1 MFPFLKE
8 VTQEMFRSGMR
19 ECEVAKPTRKPRVPH
34 CKKSDRDQ
42 LPIELAE
49 DWEQLYLFDTLVARQ
64 KPDTEDVVSR
74 YRQNGSRAKVLGAV
88 YTPPR
93 VAAALA
99 RWAIRSPSDRA
110 LDPSC
115 GEGVFLSAVRTRLAE
130 LGARRPECTGVDIDP
145 QTAAASGAICSDFF
159 QWVRSAPKYDV
170 VLGNPPFI
178 RSHLFS
184 ERSRTLAFTRMVQMR
199 LRPSRLMSTWAP
211 FLALSCE
218 ALSENGRLGMVI
230 PEELLH
236 VGYAQELRR
245 FLLTRFKR
253 VIVCF
258 PPNGIF
264 PEVQQ
269 AVILLLCDNHGDG
282 EARLFTMEYS
292 DLEEGNFESLGSAG
306 TWTWNPKWTHLF
318 LNSRQRNIVDKCW
331 QQLDWQPL
339 RSYGR
344 VEVGVVTGDN
354 EFFIVNQEKV
364 SQFDKKYLVPIV
376 TSARDLQGIKFTAD
390 DFRRVLSQNRPAFLL
405 KVQEP
410 LDQLP
415 AGLRSYLR
423 SGEREHINA
432 RFKCRN
438 REPWYA
444 VPSVWESDALLLR
457 QAGDM
462 PRLVHLSKR
471 CTATDTIHRVR
482 WNSTSHA
489 KRQTVGFMNSWT
501 LLVAELTGRSYGG
514 GVLELMPSE
523 ANQLPMPSPVNALD
537 RIFDQVDEE
546 VRSRSLYDA
555 VAIVDKVVMPEW
567 MTKKDREEIETVLAQ
582 LIQRRKSRNHVH
594 H

>member
-1 MFPFLKE
+1 
-8 VTQEMFRSGMR
+8 MR
-19 ECEVAKPTRKPRVPH
+19 ECAVAKPTRKSRVLR
-34 CKKSDRDQ
+34 CKKSDRVQ
-42 LPIELAE
+42 RPIELAE
-49 DWEQLYLFDTLVARQ
+49 DWEQLYLLEATVARQ
-64 KPDTEDVVSR
+64 KIDTEDVVSR
-74 YRQNGSRAKVLGAV
+74 YHQNGSRAKVLGAV

-93 VAAALA
+93 VAAALT

-115 GEGVFLSAVRTRLAE
+115 GEGVFLSAARTRLAE

-184 ERSRTLAFTRMVQMR
+184 ETSRTLAFTGMVQMR

-211 FLALSCE
+211 FLVLSCE

-236 VGYAQELRR
+236 VGYAQEVRR

-282 EARLFTMEYS
+282 EAGLFTMEYS

-306 TWTWNPKWTHLF
+306 TWRWNPKWTHLF
-318 LNSRQRNIVDKCW
+318 LDSRQRDIVDQCW

-339 RSYGR
+339 HSYGR
-344 VEVGVVTGDN
+344 AEVGVVTGDN
-354 EFFIVNQEKV
+354 EFFIVNQERA
-364 SQFDKKYLVPIV
+364 SQFDNKHLVPIV

-415 AGLRSYLR
+415 AGLRSYLQA
-423 SGEREHINA
+423 GEREHINA
-432 RFKCRN
+432 RFKCRI

-457 QAGDM
+457 QSGEM

-482 WNSTSHA
+482 WNSTAHA
-489 KRQTVGFMNSWT
+489 KRQTAGFMNSWT

-523 ANQLPMPSPVNALD
+523 ANQLPMPDPVDALD
-537 RIFDQVDEE
+537 RVFDQVDER

-567 MTKKDREEIETVLAQ
+567 MTKKDREEIETVLAK
-582 LIQRRKSRNHVH
+582 LILRRKSRNHVH
-594 H
+594 HR

>member
-1 MFPFLKE
+1 
-8 VTQEMFRSGMR
+8 MR
-19 ECEVAKPTRKPRVPH
+19 QCKVAKSTQKPRVFRY
-34 CKKSDRDQ
+34 KNSDRVQ
-42 LPIELAE
+42 RSIELVR
-49 DWEQLYLFDTLVARQ
+49 DLEQLYLLEAPVTRQ
-64 KPDTEDVVSR
+64 KPDTGEVVSR
-74 YRQNGSRAKVLGAV
+74 YHQNGSRAKVLGAV

-99 RWAIRSPSDRA
+99 RWAIRSPSDQV

-115 GEGVFLSAVRTRLAE
+115 GEGVFLSAARTRLVE
-130 LGARRPECTGVDIDP
+130 LGARRPQYTGVDIDP

-159 QWVRSAPKYDV
+159 EWVRSAPKYDV

-184 ERSRTLAFTRMVQMR
+184 EKSRTLAFTGMVQMR

-211 FLALSCE
+211 FLALSCGV
-218 ALSENGRLGMVI
+218 LNENGRLGMVI

-258 PPNGIF
+258 PPNGTF

-269 AVILLLCDNHGDG
+269 AVILLLCDNHGEEG
-282 EARLFTMEYS
+282 LFTMEYS
-292 DLEEGNFESLGSAG
+292 DLEEGNFDSLRSAG
-306 TWTWNPKWTHLF
+306 TWAWNHKWTHLF
-318 LNSRQRNIVDKCW
+318 LDLRQRDIVDQCW
-331 QQLDWQPL
+331 QQLEWQPL

-354 EFFIVNQEKV
+354 DFFILNQERA
-364 SQFDKKYLVPIV
+364 SQFDKKHLVPIV

-390 DFRRVLSQNRPAFLL
+390 DFQRVLSQNRPAFLL

-410 LDQLP
+410 LDRLP
-415 AGLRSYLR
+415 ASLRSYLQ
-423 SGEREHINA
+423 SGERDNINS

-444 VPSVWESDALLLR
+444 VPSVWESDALMLR
-457 QAGDM
+457 QAGEM
-462 PRLVHLSKR
+462 PRLVNLSKK
-471 CTATDTIHRVR
+471 CTATDTIHRLR
-482 WNSTSHA
+482 WNSTSNA
-489 KRQTVGFMNSWT
+489 KRKTVGFMNSWT

-523 ANQLPMPSPVNALD
+523 ANQLPMPGPIEALD
-537 RIFDQVDEE
+537 GIFDQVDEQ
-546 VRSRSLYDA
+546 VRSRNLYDA
-555 VAIVDKVVMPEW
+555 VAIVDKVVMPDW
-567 MTKKDREEIETVLAQ
+567 MTKKHREEIETVLAQ
-582 LIQRRKSRNHVH
+582 LIQRRKSRNHAH
-594 H
+594 HRKTVETTC

>member
-1 MFPFLKE
+1 
-8 VTQEMFRSGMR
+8 MR
-19 ECEVAKPTRKPRVPH
+19 DCEVSKPSRKSKGLPY
-34 CKKSDRDQ
+34 KKSDFVQHLIGLVRDF
-42 LPIELAE
+42 
-49 DWEQLYLFDTLVARQ
+49 EQLYLLEAPVARQ
-64 KPDTEDVVSR
+64 KPGTEEVVSR
-74 YRQNGSRAKVLGAV
+74 YHQNGSRTKVLGAV

-93 VAAALA
+93 VATALA
-99 RWAIRSPSDRA
+99 RWAIRSPSDRV

-115 GEGVFLSAVRTRLAE
+115 GEGVFLSAARTRLAE
-130 LGARRPECTGVDIDP
+130 LGAHRPRYTGVDIDP
-145 QTAAASGAICSDFF
+145 QIAAAAGAICSDFF
-159 QWVRSAPKYDV
+159 QWVGSAPKYDV

-184 ERSRTLAFTRMVQMR
+184 EKSRTLAFTGMIQMR

-211 FLALSCE
+211 FLALSCG
-218 ALSENGRLGMVI
+218 ALNEKGRLGMVI

-258 PPNGIF
+258 PPNGTF

-269 AVILLLCDNHGDG
+269 AVILLLCDNHGDS
-282 EARLFTMEYS
+282 EAGLFTIEYS
-292 DLEEGNFESLGSAG
+292 DLEEGNFESLRSAD
-306 TWTWNPKWTHLF
+306 TWAWNPKWTHLF
-318 LNSRQRNIVDKCW
+318 LDSRQRDIVNQCW
-331 QQLDWQPL
+331 QRLDWQPL
-339 RSYGR
+339 SSYGR

-354 EFFIVNQEKV
+354 GFFIVNKEKA
-364 SQFDKKYLVPIV
+364 SQFDKEHLVPIV

-390 DFRRVLSQNRPAFLL
+390 DFHRVLSQNHPAFLL

-415 AGLRSYLR
+415 AGLRSYLQ
-423 SGEREHINA
+423 SGEREHVNA

-438 REPWYA
+438 RKPWYA

-457 QAGDM
+457 QAGEM
-462 PRLVHLSKR
+462 PRLIHLSKR

-482 WNSTSHA
+482 WISTSHA

-501 LLVAELTGRSYGG
+501 LLAAELTGRSYGG

-523 ANQLPMPSPVNALD
+523 ANQLPVPCPVDALD
-537 RIFDQVDEE
+537 SIFDRVDEQ
-546 VRSRSLYDA
+546 VRSHSLYDA

-567 MTKKDREEIETVLAQ
+567 MNKKDRVEIETVLAQ
-582 LIQRRKSRNHVH
+582 LILRRKSRNHVH
-594 H
+594 HRQAVETTC

>member
-1 MFPFLKE
+1 M
-8 VTQEMFRSGMR
+8 SG
-19 ECEVAKPTRKPRVPH
+19 V
-34 CKKSDRDQ
+34 S
-42 LPIELAE
+42 
-49 DWEQLYLFDTLVARQ
+49 LFGENLVESEEIGA
-64 KPDTEDVVSR
+64 VVGR
-74 YRQNGSRAKVLGAV
+74 YHENGSRAKVLGAV

-115 GEGVFLSAVRTRLAE
+115 GEGVFLSAARTQLAV
-130 LGARRPECTGVDIDP
+130 LGARQPECTGVDIEP
-145 QTAAASGAICSDFF
+145 QTAAASGAICNDFF
-159 QWVRSAPKYDV
+159 QWVRSAPNYDV

-184 ERSRTLAFTRMVQMR
+184 EKSRSLAFSGMVQMR

-211 FLALSCE
+211 FLALSCK
-218 ALSENGRLGMVI
+218 ALSKHGRLGMVI

-269 AVILLLCDNHGDG
+269 AVILLLCDNHDNGQAG
-282 EARLFTMEYS
+282 LFGMEYS
-292 DLEEGNFESLGSAG
+292 DLEKGNFESLEPARPWS
-306 TWTWNPKWTHLF
+306 WNPKWTHLF
-318 LNSRQRNIVDKCW
+318 LSSRQREAVNQCW

-344 VEVGVVTGDN
+344 VEVGIVTGDN
-354 EFFIVNQEKV
+354 DFFIVNQEKA
-364 SQFDKKYLVPIV
+364 SQFGKEHLVPIV

-390 DFRRVLSQNRPAFLL
+390 DFRRVLSQNRPAYLL
-405 KVQEP
+405 KLQEP
-410 LDQLP
+410 LDRLP
-415 AGLRSYLR
+415 AGLRSYLQ
-423 SGEREHINA
+423 SGERDHVNA

-438 REPWYA
+438 RKPWYA

-457 QAGDM
+457 QSGEM
-462 PRLVHLSKR
+462 PRLIHLSKK

-482 WNSTSHA
+482 WTVASHA

-501 LLVAELTGRSYGG
+501 LLAAELTGRSYGG

-523 ANQLPMPSPVNALD
+523 ANLLPVPGPIDTLD
-537 RIFDQVDEE
+537 RIFDQVDEQ

-555 VAIVDKVVMPEW
+555 VAIVDKVVMPKW
-567 MTKKDREEIETVLAQ
+567 MTKKDRQEIETALAQ
-582 LIQRRKSRNHVH
+582 LILRRKSRNHARHRQTVETTC
-594 H
+594 

>member
-1 MFPFLKE
+1 
-8 VTQEMFRSGMR
+8 MR
-19 ECEVAKPTRKPRVPH
+19 ECAIAKPTRKSRVLR
-34 CKKSDRDQ
+34 CKKADRIQ
-42 LPIELAE
+42 RPLELAE
-49 DWEQLYLFDTLVARQ
+49 DWEQLYLLDAPVARQ

-74 YRQNGSRAKVLGAV
+74 YHQNGSRAKVLGAV

-93 VAAALA
+93 VAAALT

-115 GEGVFLSAVRTRLAE
+115 GEGVFLSAARARLAE
-130 LGARRPECTGVDIDP
+130 LGARRPECMGVDIDP
-145 QTAAASGAICSDFF
+145 QTAATSGAICSDFF

-184 ERSRTLAFTRMVQMR
+184 EKSRTLAFTGMVQMR

-211 FLALSCE
+211 FLALSCKP
-218 ALSENGRLGMVI
+218 LSENGRLGMVI

-269 AVILLLCDNHGDG
+269 AVILLLCDNYGDG
-282 EARLFTMEYS
+282 EARLFTMEYV

-306 TWTWNPKWTHLF
+306 SWAWNPKWTHLF
-318 LNSRQRNIVDKCW
+318 LDSRQRDIVDQYW

-354 EFFIVNQEKV
+354 EFFIVNQERA
-364 SQFDKKYLVPIV
+364 SQFDKKHLVPIV

-390 DFRRVLSQNRPAFLL
+390 DFLQVLSQNRPAFLL

-423 SGEREHINA
+423 SGEREYVNA
-432 RFKCRN
+432 RFKCRS

-457 QAGDM
+457 QAGEM

-482 WNSTSHA
+482 WNNTSHA

-501 LLVAELTGRSYGG
+501 LLMAELTGRSYGG
-514 GVLELMPSE
+514 AGEP
-523 ANQLPMPSPVNALD
+523 A
-537 RIFDQVDEE
+537 
-546 VRSRSLYDA
+546 
-555 VAIVDKVVMPEW
+555 
-567 MTKKDREEIETVLAQ
+567 
-582 LIQRRKSRNHVH
+582 
-594 H
+594 

>member
-1 MFPFLKE
+1 MLH
-8 VTQEMFRSGMR
+8 R
-19 ECEVAKPTRKPRVPH
+19 
-34 CKKSDRDQ
+34 KKSYCVQ
-42 LPIELAE
+42 HPIKLVR
-49 DWEQLYLFDTLVARQ
+49 DWEQLYLLDAPLGRQ
-64 KPDTEDVVSR
+64 KPVAEDVVSR
-74 YRQNGSRAKVLGAV
+74 YHQNGSRAKVLGAV
-88 YTPPR
+88 YTPFR

-99 RWAIRSPSDRA
+99 RWAIRSPSDRV

-115 GEGVFLSAVRTRLAE
+115 GEGVFLSAARTRLTE
-130 LGARRPECTGVDIDP
+130 LGAHHPQYTGVDIDP
-145 QTAAASGAICSDFF
+145 KTAAGSGAICSDFF
-159 QWVRSAPKYDV
+159 QWVHSAPKYDV

-184 ERSRTLAFTRMVQMR
+184 EKSRSLAFARMVQMR

-218 ALSENGRLGMVI
+218 VLSENGRLAMVI

-269 AVILLLCDNHGDG
+269 AVILLLCDDHADG

-292 DLEEGNFESLGSAG
+292 DLEEGNFESLRCAG
-306 TWTWNPKWTHLF
+306 TWPWNRKWTHLF
-318 LNSRQRNIVDKCW
+318 LDPRQRDIVDRCW

-339 RSYGR
+339 CSYGR

-354 EFFIVNQEKV
+354 KFFIVNQERA
-364 SQFDKKYLVPIV
+364 SEFDSKYLVPIV
-376 TSARDLQGIKFTAD
+376 TSARDLQGIKFTVND
-390 DFRRVLSQNRPAFLL
+390 SRRVLSQNRPAFLL
-405 KVQEP
+405 KLQDP
-410 LDQLP
+410 LDRLP
-415 AGLRSYLR
+415 VGLRSYLR
-423 SGEREHINA
+423 SGEREHVNA

-444 VPSVWESDALLLR
+444 VPSIWESDALLLR
-457 QAGDM
+457 QAGEM

-471 CTATDTIHRVR
+471 CTATDTIHRIR
-482 WNSTSHA
+482 WNSASYA
-489 KRQTVGFMNSWT
+489 RRQTVGFMNSWT
-501 LLVAELTGRSYGG
+501 LLVAELIGRSYGG

-523 ANQLPMPSPVNALD
+523 ANQLPMPSPIDAVD
-537 RIFDQVDEE
+537 KIFDQVDNQ
-546 VRSRSLYDA
+546 VRSRRLYDA
-555 VAIVDKVVMPEW
+555 VAIVDQVVMPEW
-567 MTKKDREEIETVLAQ
+567 MTRKDREEIETVLSQ
-582 LIQRRKSRNHVH
+582 LILRRKSRNHANHRQTVETNC
-594 H
+594 